1 MAEEWCSQQTK
12 IQYTYLF
19 GGMFVTPEGFV
30 AMVANEGMTRRQ
42 NLLKVGILKG
52 KKNPCC
58 LAGFEPGTSTI

>member
-1 MAEEWCSQQTK
+1 
-12 IQYTYLF
+12 
-19 GGMFVTPEGFV
+19 MFVTPEGFV